1 MPHEPGHTNGNGN
14 GTSNFKI
21 IGSGK
26 EYTGKVIY
34 IGSDAYTTVGGA
46 FEGTSQKL
54 EQINN
59 VKSRQNNVVTN
70 STMALPAAQVPNPI
84 KSQTRVK
91 FNGEYQYADDSSN
104 VPIGTLLH
112 THLDNTT
119 MTSHSTQTPMGDTS
133 RVVIRSNITNE
144 NTRAANV
151 RVRRTPQNGNQTR
164 TTTNTSRVTTG
175 RTTPPTPRSGGGRM
189 SGGGGY

>member
-1 MPHEPGHTNGNGN
+1 MDLLQWQQTDKNQFAVFIRDLSINLNNVKHMIE
-14 GTSNFKI
+14 
-21 IGSGK
+21 
-26 EYTGKVIY
+26 
-34 IGSDAYTTVGGA
+34 DTT
-46 FEGTSQKL
+46 K
-54 EQINN
+54 QINN

-151 RVRRTPQNGNQTR
+151 RVRRTPKNGNQTR

-175 RTTPPTPRSGGGRM
+175 RTTPPTPRSGGGGM
-189 SGGGGY
+189 SGGGGGGY